1 MCVVLSSTL
10 YCIVHCAVLYTVLYC
25 TVQRTALYIVLYC
38 VLYCI
43 VHCIVLYIVLY
54 YTLYCTVHCI
64 VLCAAP
70 CCTLYCTLRIVLYC
84 ILVLG
89 YLRFGATPCYPQ
101 GPVSYLGVSLYVHNG
116 FLLAHLW
123 FPYWRTTSSLLAPH
137 CFLISPL
144 PVRMLAPH

>member
-1 MCVVLSSTL
+1 MLPTLQFSLFRGAHAHLSFWCLSLELHNVTHRAL
-10 YCIVHCAVLYTVLYC
+10 SCIYVGPCA
-25 TVQRTALYIVLYC
+25 
-38 VLYCI
+38 
-43 VHCIVLYIVLY
+43 
-54 YTLYCTVHCI
+54 
-64 VLCAAP
+64 
-70 CCTLYCTLRIVLYC
+70 

-89 YLRFGATPCYPQ
+89 YLRFVATPCYPQ

-116 FLLAHLW
+116 FLLTHLW